1 MQVHVPSR
9 TEHTSVRPGCDGKL
23 DTPPTSTWG
32 CCTWQALV
40 GPPIYRPKRS
50 LGEER
55 FSGSREWGMIISSS
69 STSSSFSPEDSNSEE
84 VSPSPP
90 PPPCLCDSPDNTF
103 EPFFL
108 FLHGPPLIFGVVG
121 LLPCHILR
129 QGDPSHVV
137 VHTSKTL
144 QHERSRQKRQKLTQ
158 SCKNRPE
165 HTHPGAGDPV
175 PQGNQSRAGA
185 SVCLE
190 SKDPLDLGINLH
202 IR

>member
-9 TEHTSVRPGCDGKL
+9 TEHTSVRPGCDGRL

-90 PPPCLCDSPDNTF
+90 PPHAFAIARTTPLSRSFYFCTGHLSFSAWLASYLAISSGKVIPRMLLCTHPRPYNMS
-103 EPFFL
+103 
-108 FLHGPPLIFGVVG
+108 VVG
-121 LLPCHILR
+121 KKGR
-129 QGDPSHVV
+129 
-137 VHTSKTL
+137 
-144 QHERSRQKRQKLTQ
+144 
-158 SCKNRPE
+158 N
-165 HTHPGAGDPV
+165 
-175 PQGNQSRAGA
+175 
-185 SVCLE
+185 
-190 SKDPLDLGINLH
+190 
-202 IR
+202 